1 MTDDMLVIDCP
12 ECLQTIEWDKFHRH
26 WKSKKH
32 HIAMGSTV
40 PPKQLK
46 PRNLLALSAPGRVAE
61 PTPNFPHLW
70 EPDEIDEI
78 EVADE
83 VFGNA
88 GIFEFPH
95 QQLNV

>member
-1 MTDDMLVIDCP
+1 MLANHRVGQVPSPLEVQEASYCYGFYSSS
-12 ECLQTIEWDKFHRH
+12 QT
-26 WKSKKH
+26 
-32 HIAMGSTV
+32 
-40 PPKQLK
+40 LK
-46 PRNLLALSAPGRVAE
+46 PRNSLALSAPGRVAE